1 MAAALVAKK
10 AHMGNPVPE
19 HDPSGDKLPEDS
31 HCTLFAE
38 LKRQVCT
45 SQHSFQTPLSF
56 HRHLYPST
64 GDTGT
69 QSLIVAELD

>member
-1 MAAALVAKK
+1 
-10 AHMGNPVPE
+10 MGNPVPE

-45 SQHSFQTPLSF
+45 SQHSLQTPLSLHWRYRYSES
-56 HRHLYPST
+56 HRRRAR
-64 GDTGT
+64 
-69 QSLIVAELD
+69 LISQDHACLS